1 MRSLS
6 LFAPE
11 HMPLLAAGQPLLP
24 VLLSTLARE
33 GFSLQDGDVLVLA
46 QKIVS
51 KAEGR
56 YRDLAEVQPSQAAH
70 DYATRCRKDP
80 RYVQAVL
87 DESQAVLRC
96 VPGTLIVRHRLGLTM
111 ANAGIDQSN
120 IDAAGRERVLLLPAQ
135 PDLSAA
141 QLRQGLKEAMGVD
154 LAVLISDS
162 FGRPWRLGTT
172 GVCIGCAGIEPL
184 DDRRG
189 QPDLYGRTLQ
199 MTQSATADAIA
210 ASAGLLMGEA
220 AEGRPVAVLR
230 GWQLTP
236 DNRPASLLLRP
247 GNQDL
252 FQ

>member
-6 LFAPE
+6 LVAPE
-11 HMPLLAAGQPLLP
+11 HVPLIAAGQPLLP
-24 VLLSTLARE
+24 VLLHTFATE
-33 GFSLQDGDVLVLA
+33 GPALQDGDVLVLA

-51 KAEGR
+51 KSENR
-56 YRDLAEVQPSQAAH
+56 YRDLADIVPGEAARQ
-70 DYATRCRKDP
+70 YAAICHKDP
-80 RYVQAVL
+80 RYIQAVL

-96 VPGTLIVRHRLGLTM
+96 VPQTFIVRHRLGFTM

-141 QLRQGLKEAMGVD
+141 QLRQGLRDALGVD
-154 LAVLISDS
+154 VGVLISDS

-172 GVCIGCAGIEPL
+172 GVCIGCAGLEPL

-189 QPDLYGRTLQ
+189 EADLYGRPLQ

-210 ASAGLLMGEA
+210 AAACLLMGEA

-230 GWQLTP
+230 GWRLTP
-236 DNRPASLLLRP
+236 DNRPASRLLRP
-247 GNQDL
+247 GTQDL